1 MSVRTLGHTAWL
13 ETDEHGRFA
22 YSFNETTTTPG
33 LHSVLIHATA
43 DGLGGEK
50 TGFADITYRV
60 EGGSGLSAEE
70 KILATEDARKY
81 LNANENDFAN
91 DLVGSLL
98 YEYYNDLYQI
108 HLEKIA
114 REQQLQEQN
123 NQLLKNR
130 AIALNETNNRIDD
143 NEKKIDQ
150 ASKYSYEKLIS
161 NTDPSI
167 RDDVIHQINYT
178 MTTFQEA
185 QDAIK
190 LIQESGTSYEDAVN
204 IYSESNPLSRET
216 LEMILAGYSYD
227 DIQEYMRTKDMGENT
242 SAVDSNSTVLGI
254 PTNDLNSTVT
264 NQTVA
269 ENIIISEPTYSL
281 HISATALNWDLPP
294 SGTSI
299 NLTGSAI
306 GLSSSGKIMV
316 GVNGTLVELQLHEL
330 KITK

>member
-1 MSVRTLGHTAWL
+1 MRTWYILTSVILCLVLAPMVQANAVFWDLLIDPTVTNDPVPVAGNPELSGIITDHGGDAVIGANVSVRTLGHTAWL

-114 REQQLQEQN
+114 REQKLQEQN
-123 NQLLKNR
+123 G
-130 AIALNETNNRIDD
+130 TN
-143 NEKKIDQ
+143 
-150 ASKYSYEKLIS
+150 
-161 NTDPSI
+161 
-167 RDDVIHQINYT
+167 
-178 MTTFQEA
+178 F
-185 QDAIK
+185 
-190 LIQESGTSYEDAVN
+190 
-204 IYSESNPLSRET
+204 
-216 LEMILAGYSYD
+216 
-227 DIQEYMRTKDMGENT
+227 
-242 SAVDSNSTVLGI
+242 
-254 PTNDLNSTVT
+254 
-264 NQTVA
+264 
-269 ENIIISEPTYSL
+269 
-281 HISATALNWDLPP
+281 
-294 SGTSI
+294 
-299 NLTGSAI
+299 
-306 GLSSSGKIMV
+306 
-316 GVNGTLVELQLHEL
+316 
-330 KITK
+330 